1 MKLLPAPLLLTAAD
15 ITAMSEKMTLT
26 VVMAKPGKETA
37 VMTMVETAAMTTT
50 METAVMATMETAV
63 MATMMTEPDI
73 SQKKGRYRKNLILSV
88 PALLFQTFKFYFVSS
103 IIISLLRCTNAVIS
117 SGFNGLCASIAR
129 S

>member
-15 ITAMSEKMTLT
+15 ITAMSEKITL
-26 VVMAKPGKETA
+26 TA
-37 VMTMVETAAMTTT
+37 VMTMVETAAMTTTMETAAMTTT